1 MKSSYKIY
9 GTFWNQKDIIYKDYQ
24 MQIMNENLQTE
35 DNITISEILSTEHPE
50 TINRLNHTKLLLD
63 YIPNNEAE
71 IVWDFYIKRLL
82 QMANYYNVEVI
93 ICEDEQQL
101 EKVKTAITNYCKKRT
116 PKRLLAQ
123 SNGVLQ
129 MIC

>member
-1 MKSSYKIY
+1 
-9 GTFWNQKDIIYKDYQ
+9 
-24 MQIMNENLQTE
+24 
-35 DNITISEILSTEHPE
+35 
-50 TINRLNHTKLLLD
+50 
-63 YIPNNEAE
+63 
-71 IVWDFYIKRLL
+71 
-82 QMANYYNVEVI
+82 MANYYNVEVI

>member
-50 TINRLNHTKLLLD
+50 TINSLNHTKLLLD
-63 YIPNNEAE
+63 YIPNNEA
-71 IVWDFYIKRLL
+71 
-82 QMANYYNVEVI
+82 
-93 ICEDEQQL
+93 
-101 EKVKTAITNYCKKRT
+101 
-116 PKRLLAQ
+116 
-123 SNGVLQ
+123 
-129 MIC
+129 